1 MPIYRLPED
10 AVFPDPR
17 LADEDGLIAVGG
29 DLSAQRLVAAY
40 QSGIFPWYSE
50 GESILWFSPDPRM
63 VLNVQNYKRSK
74 SLERTVKSTK
84 YEVRIDTRF
93 GEVIE
98 RCAAISR
105 PGQDGTWITDDM
117 KAAYAELHRRGLA
130 HSFETYLD
138 GDLVGGLYG
147 VSIGAAFFGESMFH
161 EQRDASKVAFDRL
174 VSFALQHRFHFV
186 DAQQPTKHLA
196 SLGAEEVSRESFL
209 KRLAK
214 TQKQPTLQEFWTN
227 Q

>member
-50 GESILWFSPDPRM
+50 GEPILWFSPNPRM
-63 VLNVQNYKRSK
+63 VLHLASYKRSK
-74 SLERTVKSTK
+74 SLERTVKSGK
-84 YEVRIDTRF
+84 YKVRIDTRF
-93 GEVIE
+93 EAVIE

-117 KAAYAELHRRGLA
+117 KAAYMELHKHGLA

-161 EQRDASKVAFDRL
+161 DKRDASKIAFDRL
-174 VSFALQHRFHFV
+174 VSFAQQHRFHLI

-196 SLGAEEVSRESFL
+196 SLGAKKVPREDFL
-209 KRLAK
+209 QQLAE
-214 TQKQPTLQEFWTN
+214 TQKQPTLQEPWTHK
-227 Q
+227 